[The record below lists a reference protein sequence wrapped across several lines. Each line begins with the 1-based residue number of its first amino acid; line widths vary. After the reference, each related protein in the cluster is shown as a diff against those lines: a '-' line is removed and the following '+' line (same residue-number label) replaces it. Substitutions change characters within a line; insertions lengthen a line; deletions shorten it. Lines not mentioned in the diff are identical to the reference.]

1 MYEKYNQTTRNV
13 KKNLEGSAVL
23 IKKPPGFSW
32 FLPFIS
38 VENWNDHDWGINWN
52 NFASQYICC
61 LVLHTVGKSYS
72 HAASNEKLIWN
83 WRLLLSPVALP

>member
-1 MYEKYNQTTRNV
+1 MYEKYNQTRNV
-13 KKNLEGSAVL
+13 KKKSRRFGCAD
-23 IKKPPGFSW
+23 KKKPGFSW